1 VNEYN
6 KDNEEQKFPC
16 MLRQNLSGGYYFEH
30 LILNKESYLIL
41 NKESYDR
48 NIKQDEL
55 DKYDVKEVE
64 CHPIKIELIKKDN
77 DTLLSQVKDFI
88 NKKIE
93 LYDDIEDRIPFDF
106 SGDNSLDMYL

>member
-1 VNEYN
+1 
-6 KDNEEQKFPC
+6 
-16 MLRQNLSGGYYFEH
+16 FEH
-30 LILNKESYLIL
+30 LILNKE
-41 NKESYDR
+41 NYDR
-48 NIKQDEL
+48 YIEQDKL
-55 DKYDVKEVE
+55 YDVKEVE

-93 LYDDIEDRIPFDF
+93 LYDDVKNRIPFDF